1 MFLLSWSVASHY
13 SIYQKLVAHT
23 ALSGSPAQLGASC
36 NKLQVGIKYFD
47 PAHVVVMR
55 VTAV

>member
-1 MFLLSWSVASHY
+1 MIVKTDGSFAA
-13 SIYQKLVAHT
+13 LVSS
-23 ALSGSPAQLGASC
+23 ALPGSSAQLGASC